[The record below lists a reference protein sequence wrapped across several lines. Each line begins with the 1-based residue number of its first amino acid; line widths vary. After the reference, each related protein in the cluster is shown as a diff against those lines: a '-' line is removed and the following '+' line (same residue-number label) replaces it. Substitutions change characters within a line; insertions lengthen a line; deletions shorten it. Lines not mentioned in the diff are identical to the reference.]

1 VLQTPWSQR
10 PTAASRRSYSQLKGA
25 EPALERRPPDSP
37 TRQGNLDRTAPVSD
51 DVRRTGAILLTFVAA
66 CTSATA
72 PPSVETTPVLSA
84 QTSAGPTG
92 ADSSTC
98 PVTKPVAAPA
108 SIGNA
113 LFGSAVAFGNDH
125 LWVGGL
131 GPNGVIEVDER
142 FVSAD
147 GSIGW
152 KFGWWRITS
161 GDLKITGAASM
172 LRRHR

>member
-1 VLQTPWSQR
+1 MRTTGVL
-10 PTAASRRSYSQLKGA
+10 
-25 EPALERRPPDSP
+25 
-37 TRQGNLDRTAPVSD
+37 
-51 DVRRTGAILLTFVAA
+51 LLTFVAA
-66 CTSATA
+66 CTSAMD
-72 PPSVETTPVLSA
+72 PPSVDTTPSLSA
-84 QTSAGPTG
+84 QPSPGPTG
-92 ADSSTC
+92 ADSTTC

-108 SIGNA
+108 SIGSA
-113 LFGSAVAFGNDH
+113 LFGSAVAFGNEH

-161 GDLKITGAASM
+161 GDLKISGHRLDASSAPLTASIPAGYGATGFQATGVTFPAVGCWEVTGTVGSSS
-172 LRRHR
+172 LTFVTLVRRGL